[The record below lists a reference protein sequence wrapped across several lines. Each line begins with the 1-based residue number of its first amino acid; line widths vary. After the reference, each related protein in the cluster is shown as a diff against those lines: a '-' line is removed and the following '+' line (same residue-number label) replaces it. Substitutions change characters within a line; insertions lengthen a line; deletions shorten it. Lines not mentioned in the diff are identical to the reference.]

1 MLRVGFIGWCCC
13 CCLNTIVYVT
23 NCNYVGCIH
32 YNNVMMSDIT
42 HVIVTLIIIIKI
54 YCFAFVLQSPVIFI
68 DWIRFEQW
76 TFIFQGVLLVYIGNN
91 IIRKRYFIFIL
102 LESLLLCIVVPYTEK
117 RIDVTYRHEVEV
129 IVTSISGDLITA
141 YLYFYFGYFDL
152 VKYFITSA
160 EEEKMPRPSKS
171 QKSAS
176 AEGRLASMQEA
187 TSSSMLT
194 GSSNNVTFSSA
205 REHEE
210 STMQA
215 MIEVLKKQFP
225 D

>member
-1 MLRVGFIGWCCC
+1 M
-13 CCLNTIVYVT
+13 YVT
-23 NCNYVGCIH
+23 YCNYVRCIH
-32 YNNVMMSDIT
+32 PNNVIMSDVT
-42 HVIVTLIIIIKI
+42 HVIVTLIITIKI

-76 TFIFQGVLLVYIGNN
+76 TFIFQGVLLVCIGNN

-117 RIDVTYRHEVEV
+117 RINVTYRHEVEV

-141 YLYFYFGYFDL
+141 YLYFYFGYFDM
-152 VKYFITSA
+152 VKYFITSS
-160 EEEKMPRPSKS
+160 EEKMPRPSKS
-171 QKSAS
+171 QRSAS
-176 AEGRLASMQEA
+176 AGGRLASMQEA

-225 D
+225 DRYRTGLLQMLNKESDGIS